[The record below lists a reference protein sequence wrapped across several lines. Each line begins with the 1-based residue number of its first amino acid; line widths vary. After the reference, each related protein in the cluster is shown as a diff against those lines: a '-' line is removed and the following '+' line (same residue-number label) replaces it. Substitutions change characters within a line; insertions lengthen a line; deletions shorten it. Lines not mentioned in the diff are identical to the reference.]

1 MKVRR
6 LPCHDLVV
14 DGDQSAVY
22 VDDSVVVL
30 SPISTAV
37 LTSLSDDAWFD
48 VDEIV
53 ASVETRF
60 GAPPEGSVFDG
71 ICSVVHQ
78 LAATGLVE
86 RVD

>member
-6 LPCHDLVV
+6 MPCHDLIV

-22 VDDSVVVL
+22 VEDSVVVL

-37 LTSLSDDAWFD
+37 LTALTVDAWED
-48 VDEIV
+48 VSLV
-53 ASVETRF
+53 ANAIEERY

-71 ICSVVHQ
+71 VCAVIDELSG
-78 LAATGLVE
+78 LGLVE

>member
-6 LPCHDLVV
+6 MPCHDLIV

-22 VDDSVVVL
+22 VEDSVVVL

-37 LTSLSDDAWFD
+37 LTALTVDAWED
-48 VDEIV
+48 VSLV
-53 ASVETRF
+53 ANAIEERY

-71 ICSVVHQ
+71 VCAVIDELS
-78 LAATGLVE
+78 AIGLVE

>member
-6 LPCHDLVV
+6 LPSHDLLV

-37 LTSLSDDAWFD
+37 LTALSDDAWFD
-48 VDEIV
+48 LAEIA
-53 ASVETRF
+53 ASVEARF
-60 GAPPEGSVFDG
+60 GAPPEGSVFEG
-71 ICSVVHQ
+71 ICAVVDQ
-78 LAATGLVE
+78 LAETGLVE

>member
-6 LPCHDLVV
+6 LPCHDMFVA
-14 DGDQSAVY
+14 GDQGAVY
-22 VDDSVVVL
+22 VEDSVVVL

-37 LTSLSDDAWFD
+37 LTALPEDGWED
-48 VDEIV
+48 VDCVVSSIEN
-53 ASVETRF
+53 TF

-71 ICSVVHQ
+71 VCAVIDE

>member
-6 LPCHDLVV
+6 LPCHDLIV

-22 VDDSVVVL
+22 VEDSVVVL

-37 LTSLSDDAWFD
+37 LTELHVDAWED
-48 VDEIV
+48 VSEV
-53 ASVETRF
+53 AAAIESRF

-71 ICSVVHQ
+71 VCAVIAELS
-78 LAATGLVE
+78 ATGLVE

>member
-22 VDDSVVVL
+22 VEDSVVVL

-37 LTSLSDDAWFD
+37 LTALSDDAWFD
-48 VDEIV
+48 VAEIA
-53 ASVETRF
+53 ASVEARF
-60 GAPPEGSVFDG
+60 GAPPEGSVLDG
-71 ICSVVHQ
+71 VCTVIEE
-78 LAATGLVE
+78 LAATGLLE
-86 RVD
+86 RVG